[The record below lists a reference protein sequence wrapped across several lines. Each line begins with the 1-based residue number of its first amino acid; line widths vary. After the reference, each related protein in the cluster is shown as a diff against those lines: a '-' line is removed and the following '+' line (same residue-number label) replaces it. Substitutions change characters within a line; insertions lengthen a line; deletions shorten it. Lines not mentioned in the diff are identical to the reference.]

1 MIDRAQIEEKAK
13 QLESAIGET
22 RESARNTAVL
32 AAIGVGVIVI
42 AAFWLGRK
50 RGRKGS
56 AVVEIY
62 KI

>member
-1 MIDRAQIEEKAK
+1 MIDRSDIEAKAK
-13 QLESAIGET
+13 ELEAAIGET
-22 RESARNTAVL
+22 RESAKNTAMWV
-32 AAIGVGVIVI
+32 AVGVGVIVL
-42 AAFWLGRK
+42 AAFWLGRR

>member
-1 MIDRAQIEEKAK
+1 MIQRADIEAKAK
-13 QLESAIGET
+13 ELEDAIGET
-22 RESARNTAVL
+22 RESAKNKALL
-32 AAIGVGVIVI
+32 AAIGVGLIVV
-42 AAFWLGRK
+42 AAFWLGRR